1 MRYYVFTDIHGMGKI
16 FDGMISYME
25 SNGSDY
31 TCFYLGDACDRG
43 PDGFEIINKLLDNPH
58 IVYLKGNHEDMFTR
72 ACRAF
77 YVMAEEEGYTPIEY
91 AKACNYNILDVPYDS
106 DIGLCVHNGGVHTL
120 NAWLQHGCPMSIVL
134 KLENLQLTAQYE
146 MTDEK
151 GNPTRIFDMCHAGC
165 IEAEWYDED
174 PEALL
179 WDRTH
184 FSALW
189 DPADNIPHTLI
200 HGHTPTAYLSRY
212 APDASYSECQE
223 GIPIVYSNS
232 TKIDMD
238 TGAFFNKRAWLLD
251 LTTLECVSFDENGKE
266 EE

>member
-1 MRYYVFTDIHGMGKI
+1 M
-16 FDGMISYME
+16 
-25 SNGSDY
+25 
-31 TCFYLGDACDRG
+31 
-43 PDGFEIINKLLDNPH
+43 
-58 IVYLKGNHEDMFTR
+58 
-72 ACRAF
+72 
-77 YVMAEEEGYTPIEY
+77 
-91 AKACNYNILDVPYDS
+91 
-106 DIGLCVHNGGVHTL
+106 

-134 KLENLQLTAQYE
+134 KLEKLQLTAQYE

-189 DPADNIPHTLI
+189 DPADNVPHTLI

-223 GIPIVYSNS
+223 GIPIVYSNN